1 MTTVLQY
8 LMIAAVIGAVVFGI
22 AVFIFGRGEQLAPLS
37 PRTSPTEL
45 PDEAMTGADV
55 RRVRFPM
62 ALRGYRMSDV
72 DWALER
78 MADELDRLRTDVSG
92 TPGEL
97 VSVAPPDGLRL
108 SAVDSVIGVSRR
120 DSSGRQS
127 VDDRHRRRPSDDL
140 QPADPGTA
148 DSQPAGPHP
157 GDSETADLQPAD
169 TEKADLQAADLE
181 STGGNS
187 TMPTGART

>member
-1 MTTVLQY
+1 
-8 LMIAAVIGAVVFGI
+8 MIAAVIGAVVFGI

>member
-8 LMIAAVIGAVVFGI
+8 LVIAAVIGAVVFGI
-22 AVFIFGRGEQLAPLS
+22 AVFVFGRGEQLAPLS

-45 PDEAMTGADV
+45 PDEAMTGGDV

-62 ALRGYRMSDV
+62 AMRGYRMGDV

-78 MADELDRLRTDVSG
+78 MADELDRLRADMSG

-97 VSVAPPDGLRL
+97 TSVAEPDDLRL
-108 SAVDSVIGVSRR
+108 TAVDSAVDVSLRK
-120 DSSGRQS
+120 SPGRHS
-127 VDDRHRRRPSDDL
+127 VDDTVTGRTS
-140 QPADPGTA
+140 ADP
-148 DSQPAGPHP
+148 
-157 GDSETADLQPAD
+157 ETADVKP
-169 TEKADLQAADLE
+169 ADLE

-187 TMPTGART
+187 TMPTRART